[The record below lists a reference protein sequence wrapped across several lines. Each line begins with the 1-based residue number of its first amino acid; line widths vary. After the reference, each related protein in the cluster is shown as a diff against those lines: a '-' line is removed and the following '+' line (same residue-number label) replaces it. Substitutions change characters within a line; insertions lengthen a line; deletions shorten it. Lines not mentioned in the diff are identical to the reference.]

1 MPPFRAA
8 GAKITSNFL
17 RRVIKLRRSFMKQHE
32 IPGRVAIVAGNGGL
46 TKIVVTTKFSTAE
59 IYLHGAHVTHFQKNG
74 EPPLLFLSAKS
85 YFAPGKP
92 IRGGVPVILPWF
104 GNRDGE
110 PSHGFARIT
119 EWQLVK
125 TSAAADGAVTLRF
138 ALPEIHEAWKNLR
151 TEFVVTVSDTLTMEL
166 IAANDGCDDAL
177 EIENCL
183 HTYFHV
189 GDIGAV
195 SIDGL
200 RGAHFLDNAA
210 GGNGELKTQTESPL
224 RIAKETNRLYLDT
237 TSAVEIRDENLKRVI
252 RVEKSGSNSTVVWN
266 PWTTQKLPDDF
277 DPAEHKHMVCVESGN
292 VKQNKILLAPGKT
305 SALKVVCRTGVA
317 PVSK

>member
-1 MPPFRAA
+1 M
-8 GAKITSNFL
+8 KDTNISVVL
-17 RRVIKLRRSFMKQHE
+17 RKHE
-32 IPGRVAIVAGNGGL
+32 IPGRIAVSSGNGGL
-46 TKIVVTTKFSTAE
+46 PKIVVTTKTSTAE
-59 IYLHGAHVTHFQKNG
+59 IYLHGAHVTRFQKNG
-74 EPPLLFLSAKS
+74 DPPLLFLSAKS
-85 YFAPGKP
+85 YFAEGKG
-92 IRGGVPVILPWF
+92 IRGGIPICFPWF

-125 TSAAADGAVTLRF
+125 TSAAADGTVALRL
-138 ALPEIHEAWKNLR
+138 ALPKIPGRDAWKNLR
-151 TEFVVTVSDTLTMEL
+151 TEFVVTVSDTLMMEL
-166 IAANDGCDDAL
+166 IAANDGCDDPL

-183 HTYFHV
+183 HTYFLV

-200 RGAHFLDNAA
+200 RGAHYLDNAA

-237 TSAVEIRDENLKRVI
+237 TSAVEIRDENFKRVI
-252 RVEKSGSNSTVVWN
+252 RVEKSGSHSTVVWN

-292 VKQNKILLAPGKT
+292 VKQNKISLAPGKT
-305 SALKVVCRTGVA
+305 SALKVVLSSA
-317 PVSK
+317 PLK

>member
-1 MPPFRAA
+1 MNT
-8 GAKITSNFL
+8 KS
-17 RRVIKLRRSFMKQHE
+17 SKQLE
-32 IPGRVAIVAGNGGL
+32 IHGRVKLAVGNGGL
-46 TKIVVTTKFSTAE
+46 AKVVVTTNVSTAE
-59 IYLHGAHVTHFQKNG
+59 IYLHGAHITHFQKNG
-74 EPPLLFLSAKS
+74 EPPLLFMSAKS

-125 TSAAADGAVTLRF
+125 TSAASDGAVALQF
-138 ALPEIHEAWKNLR
+138 ALPEIPERVAWKNLR
-151 TEFVVTVSDTLTMEL
+151 VEFIVTVSDTLAMEL
-166 IAANDGCDDAL
+166 IAANDGCDEPL

-189 GDIGAV
+189 GDIGTV

-200 RGAHFLDNAA
+200 RGAHYLDNAA
-210 GGNGELKTQTESPL
+210 GGNGELKIQNESPL

-237 TSAVEIRDENLKRVI
+237 TSAVEIRDENLERVI

-277 DPAEHKHMVCVESGN
+277 DPAEHRHMVCVESGN
-292 VKQNKILLAPGKT
+292 VKQNKISLAPGKT
-305 SALKVVCRTGVA
+305 SALKVVL
-317 PVSK
+317 SSQMM